1 MRRFAVATLLVGLVA
16 GVVAPATASGPTA
29 PVLLQA
35 EPVDKAVLDKAPA
48 SISLTFSQVLDE
60 SHSRMEVFDAC
71 GNDVDSGDLVVT
83 LNEMSIDLVKKPAGR
98 YKVFY
103 VAQAQ
108 PKGATGETVGFLKF
122 KAKKGKACR

>member
-1 MRRFAVATLLVGLVA
+1 MRRIAVATLLLGLLA
-16 GVVAPATASGPTA
+16 GAVAPATASGPTA
-29 PVLLQA
+29 PVLLEA
-35 EPVDKAVLDKAPA
+35 DPVDKAVLDKAPA
-48 SISLTFSQVLDE
+48 SISLTFNQVLDE

-83 LNEMSIDLVKKPAGR
+83 LNEMSIELVKKPAGR

-103 VAQAQ
+103 AAQAQ
-108 PKGATGETVGFLKF
+108 PKGATGETVGFLHF